1 MQNVLDLS
9 MNMLD
14 ALIDIESAGIKISN
28 EKLSKIKLQYQN
40 EYNSLYNDLMAIA
53 ERVMGDTPINLDSPD
68 DRSTLLYSRK
78 VGDKTTWK
86 STFNIGTEIRGNT
99 KKQKNKTKMHRSTFS
114 ALVKELAP
122 VVYKTSGMSC
132 SHCNGRGS
140 FYYTIKSG
148 ERSKNKKNCNRCNG
162 VGILYRNLKEPAGL
176 RIIPRGPE
184 DTAAGGFKTDKD
196 TLVQIRLDLE
206 GDAREF
212 VDKYMRYSMIR
223 TYLNTFVDSL
233 EKYQDDRGYIHP
245 QFNQCVTA
253 TGRLSSSRPN
263 FQNMPRGNTFP
274 AREAIV
280 SRHDG
285 GYILEG
291 DYSQLEFRVAGFLS
305 KDPVIYEEV
314 TAGYDVHSYTA
325 SIMGVSRQDAKAHTF
340 KPLYGGVLGT
350 NREMAYYSAFRNKY
364 QAVAKWHEKLQEEAV
379 NTKKVVLPSGREY
392 SFPYAKYTRR
402 GTAVGAT
409 SIKNYPVQGFATADL
424 LPLALV
430 RLHKSLKAMAS
441 PKPLSKIINTVHDS
455 IVMDVHPDEKDQMI
469 NLMRESMLCI
479 PKECHAKFGVD
490 FDMPIDIE
498 LKIGHDWLNLQE
510 IKLDECRN
518 ED

>member
-1 MQNVLDLS
+1 MKNVLNLS
-9 MNMLD
+9 MDMLD
-14 ALIDIESAGIKISN
+14 VLIDMESAGIKISN
-28 EKLSKIKLQYQN
+28 DKLAKIKLEYQN
-40 EYNSLYNDLMAIA
+40 EYNALYNDLMAIA
-53 ERVMGDTPINLDSPD
+53 ERAMGDTPINLDSPD
-68 DRSTLLYSRK
+68 DRSILLYSRK
-78 VGDKTTWK
+78 VSDKSAWK
-86 STFNIGTEIRGNT
+86 ESFNIGTELRGNT
-99 KKQKNKTKMHRSTFS
+99 KKQKNKTKMDSQSFTR
-114 ALVKELAP
+114 LVKELAP
-122 VVYKTSGMSC
+122 VVYKTIGSAC
-132 SHCNGRGS
+132 SHCNGKGS
-140 FYYTIKSG
+140 FYYTLKSG
-148 ERSKNKKNCNRCNG
+148 ERSKNKKKCTKCNG
-162 VGILYRNLKEPAGL
+162 VGIIYKRLNEAAGL

-184 DTAAGGFKTDKD
+184 DTASGGFKTDKE

-233 EKYQDDRGYIHP
+233 EKYQDDNSFIHP

-280 SRHDG
+280 SRYEG

-305 KDPVIYEEV
+305 KDPVIYKEV
-314 TAGYDVHSYTA
+314 TEGYDVHSYTA

-340 KPLYGGVLGT
+340 KPLYGGMLGT
-350 NREMAYYSAFRNKY
+350 NREMAYYSAFREKY
-364 QAVAKWHEKLQEEAV
+364 QSVARWHEELQEEAV
-379 NTKKVVLPSGREY
+379 TTKKVVLPSGREY
-392 SFPYAKYTRR
+392 AFPYAKYTRR

-424 LPLALV
+424 LPLALIH
-430 RLHKSLKAMAS
+430 LHKSLKSMVD
-441 PKPLSKIINTVHDS
+441 PKPKSKIINTVHDS
-455 IVMDVHPDEKDQMI
+455 IVMDVHPDEKNTMI
-469 NLMRESMLCI
+469 ELLRRSMLCI
-479 PKECHAKFGVD
+479 SKECKEKFGVD

-498 LKIGHDWLNLQE
+498 LKIGHDWLNSQE
-510 IKLDECRN
+510 IELA
-518 ED
+518 